1 MSQKTNPVIHYVVV
15 WPLVLFAFW
24 LLLSGFFKPLLL
36 GLGVISVILVV
47 GLLYKMDKNDDQIQ
61 PLPLTPR
68 FIAYVGWLLIQVVKS
83 SLQVTKLV
91 WTRGKTVE
99 PRLATLS
106 IKDKSLNTRVLYA
119 NSITLTPGTLCIDID
134 DENVTV
140 HALQQNSIAQLN
152 KGEMAQRVANVNK
165 EGESS

>member
-1 MSQKTNPVIHYVVV
+1 MSEKTNPIVHYVIV
-15 WPLVLFAFW
+15 WPLVLCAFW

-36 GLGVISVILVV
+36 SLGVASVFLVV
-47 GLLYKMDKNDDQIQ
+47 SLLYRMDKNDDQVQ

-68 FIAYVGWLLIQVVKS
+68 FFAYVGWLLVQVVKS

-91 WTRGKTVE
+91 WTRGKTIE

-106 IKDKSLNTRVLYA
+106 IKDKSVNTRVLYA

-140 HALQQNSIAQLN
+140 HALQHKSVEQLD
-152 KGEMAQRVANVNK
+152 KGGMARRVANVNK

>member
-1 MSQKTNPVIHYVVV
+1 MSQNTNPFVHYAIV

-36 GLGVISVILVV
+36 GLGVVSVVIVV
-47 GLLYKMDKNDDQIQ
+47 ALLYKMDKHDEQIQ
-61 PLPLTPR
+61 PLPLSPR
-68 FIAYVGWLLIQVVKS
+68 FFAYVGWLLVQVFKS
-83 SLQVTKLV
+83 GIQVTKLV

-99 PRLATLS
+99 PTLATLS
-106 IKDKSLNTRVLYA
+106 IKDKSVNTRVLYA
-119 NSITLTPGTLCIDID
+119 NSVTLTPGTLCIDID

-140 HALQQNSIAQLN
+140 HALQHKSVEQLD
-152 KGEMAQRVANVNK
+152 KGEMARRVANVNK